1 MWMTQFGLGA
11 LPGGLSLLYSIF
23 FMPESDGWL
32 TDRLINDN
40 DVKNDYGM
48 TFTEEGNNTSEHN
61 AGNVTGEKGY
71 KLLCSNKGLKW
82 VIICIGLPLCQ
93 QLTGIN
99 AVMFYG
105 PQIFEGQHMSNP
117 LLINMLVVGL
127 WNTLAVGSKYCVV
140 KWSTKFICLSLFES
154 LKNSCQITNTCHF
167 ITFPFSSQYLLD

>member
-11 LPGGLSLLYSIF
+11 IPGGLSLLYSIF
-23 FMPESDGWL
+23 FLPESDSWL

-48 TFTEEGNNTSEHN
+48 TFTDEGNNASEFN
-61 AGNVTGEKGY
+61 DAAVKGEKGY
-71 KLLCSNKGLKW
+71 KLLCSNKGIKW

-117 LLINMLVVGL
+117 LLINMIVVGL

-140 KWSTKFICLSLFES
+140 KWSTKSRSLPLLEL
-154 LKNSCQITNTCHF
+154 LKNPPQITNTFHF
-167 ITFPFSSQYLLD
+167 LTFLSCS